1 MSPETPPTSIA
12 DNPLGPLLADFRQ
25 EHAVP
30 ALGGALVDRDGG
42 LDVDVVGVRI
52 RGGDDPVTRGDR
64 WHIGSCCKSITAVLY
79 ARLVERGD
87 AKWGAP
93 LPALFPDLAPAI
105 DPAWATVTIDDVFVS
120 QAGLPANLGRAE
132 MKAAFRDA
140 TPLVEQRTA
149 VTAAALARPPR
160 RPGRFLYSN
169 LGYIV
174 IGAAIERI
182 TGLPFESALAL
193 HVLDPLGVGSAGFG
207 PPPDLW
213 GHGGR
218 MLALGPLGLFDIGG
232 GAPADPERIESDNPG
247 VMSPAG
253 RLHITLEDWATLQRV
268 FLGGATASCGRRRS
282 NICSRP
288 LPDGATGTRSAG
300 HGSTVSTTPPW
311 ASRDRIPTGSPPPS
325 STGSASGP
333 RWSCATKG
341 ARGSFGRR
349 PSSPHGSS
357 RRARGSEPLHA
368 NAAGLSQARE
378 HVGAM
383 LGLQTV
389 GLCGRLRLELRPA
402 GTALLPPL
410 LQIGVGVD
418 EARLHRRGVDRLL
431 EALRELHPGDRGAVG
446 GVHLR
451 RDVAPVD
458 DGELG
463 THAGASVTSVCKGG
477 RRVQS
482 RGRIS
487 CGPVVDARPRRF
499 PAAVGRAG

>member
-1 MSPETPPTSIA
+1 VSPETPATSVA

-87 AKWGAP
+87 AGWGAP
-93 LPALFPDLAPAI
+93 LPALFSDLAPAI

-140 TPLVEQRTA
+140 APLVEQRTA
-149 VTAAALARPPR
+149 VTAAAFARPPR

-193 HVLDPLGVGSAGFG
+193 HVLDPLEIGSAGFG

-268 FLGGATASCGRRRS
+268 FLGGAKGFLRPETVEHLLTPAPGRGYRHALGWARVHGVDNASLGQQGSNTYWVATALIDRQRERTAMVVCNEGRARLLRKTPELAAR
-282 NICSRP
+282 I
-288 LPDGATGTRSAG
+288 LSAG
-300 HGSTVSTTPPW
+300 
-311 ASRDRIPTGSPPPS
+311 
-325 STGSASGP
+325 
-333 RWSCATKG
+333 
-341 ARGSFGRR
+341 
-349 PSSPHGSS
+349 
-357 RRARGSEPLHA
+357 
-368 NAAGLSQARE
+368 
-378 HVGAM
+378 
-383 LGLQTV
+383 
-389 GLCGRLRLELRPA
+389 
-402 GTALLPPL
+402 
-410 LQIGVGVD
+410 
-418 EARLHRRGVDRLL
+418 
-431 EALRELHPGDRGAVG
+431 
-446 GVHLR
+446 
-451 RDVAPVD
+451 
-458 DGELG
+458 
-463 THAGASVTSVCKGG
+463 
-477 RRVQS
+477 
-482 RGRIS
+482 
-487 CGPVVDARPRRF
+487 
-499 PAAVGRAG
+499 